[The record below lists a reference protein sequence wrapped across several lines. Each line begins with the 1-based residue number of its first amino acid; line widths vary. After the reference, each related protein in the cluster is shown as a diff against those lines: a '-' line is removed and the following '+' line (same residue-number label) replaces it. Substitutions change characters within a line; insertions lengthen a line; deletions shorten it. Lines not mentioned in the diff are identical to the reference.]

1 MSPFIINPCVYIK
14 FPPRTVEAVID
25 YAYTGSIK
33 LSAESAESIYL
44 LAHKLECEDL
54 MATCIEFL
62 IPR

>member
-1 MSPFIINPCVYIK
+1 MTFISHQCDNIN

-25 YAYTGSIK
+25 YAYTGNID
-33 LSAESAESIYL
+33 LSVENAEQIYL

-54 MATCIEFL
+54 KATCVEVL

>member
-1 MSPFIINPCVYIK
+1 MSPFIIPLCVCIN

-25 YAYTGSIK
+25 YAYTGNIE
-33 LSAESAESIYL
+33 LSVENAEHVYL

-54 MATCIEFL
+54 KATCVEVL

>member
-1 MSPFIINPCVYIK
+1 MSPFICHQCDNIN

-25 YAYTGSIK
+25 YAYTGNID
-33 LSAESAESIYL
+33 LSVENAEQIYI

-54 MATCIEFL
+54 KATCVEVL